1 MPKKK
6 LFFYQN
12 FSDNAGAPL
21 DFVPFNQSLKL
32 PNCKELLGR
41 KIRLLWTQE
50 TDTEVYFRIQVH
62 MDSSQYAAIG
72 EIVIIIYFVKFNF
85 KNFFWPPLVKF
96 SQNN

>member
-6 LFFYQN
+6 LFSYYN

-72 EIVIIIYFVKFNF
+72 EMI
-85 KNFFWPPLVKF
+85 
-96 SQNN
+96 